1 LPSPAFSRRLFSLK
15 LAKGFLNALNKMAQV
30 LLLACSL
37 IAFFGVFLR
46 YIFRAPLYW
55 GEEATVIL
63 LVWFV
68 FLPQGLLE
76 AKNEQLC
83 MTALYQAVPEKVR
96 RMLDLLR
103 CAVTFLFPLYLAF
116 VAKDV
121 VVRNYSNN
129 SRTAALEIPFWVL
142 YLIICV
148 ALVCIAI
155 GRSIAFYEAMV
166 SRRQV

>member
-1 LPSPAFSRRLFSLK
+1 MRA
-15 LAKGFLNALNKMAQV
+15 AKGFLIVLNKMALV
-30 LLLACSL
+30 LLLACSI
-37 IAFFGVFLR
+37 IAFLGVFLR

-68 FLPQGLLE
+68 FLPQGLLQ
-76 AKNEQLC
+76 AKNEQLG
-83 MTALYQAVPEKVR
+83 MTAFYQALPDKVR
-96 RMLDLLR
+96 RILDLLR
-103 CAVTFLFPLYLAF
+103 YAVTFFFPLYLAF
-116 VAKDV
+116 VARGV
-121 VVRNYSNN
+121 VVRNYANN

-155 GRSIAFYEAMV
+155 GRSIAFYEAIV
-166 SRRQV
+166 SRRQVQ